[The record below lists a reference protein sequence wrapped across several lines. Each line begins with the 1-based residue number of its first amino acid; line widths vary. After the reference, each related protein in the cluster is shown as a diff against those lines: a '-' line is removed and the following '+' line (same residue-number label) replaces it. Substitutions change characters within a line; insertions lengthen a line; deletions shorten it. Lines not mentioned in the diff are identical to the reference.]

1 MRGNENVWTLAKG
14 PLSRDPFRWFFMGRM
29 LSLFGSAMTPIAL
42 AFAVLQFRHG
52 PQLLGYI
59 LAAQLL
65 PHTLFL
71 LVGGSVADR
80 YRRDRLIMLGNMG
93 AGLSQAAIAAVV
105 LTDSDPAWIIL
116 LAIVNGVLE
125 AFTGPAMRGIVPEL
139 VDVPEIKNA
148 NALLN
153 AVRGVA
159 RMVGPI
165 AGGMFV
171 STIGGGW
178 AIVIDASSF
187 FLSAVFMSRVHLP
200 SHVVSHHDPIAIVVR
215 QGWDTFRH
223 SEWIWPLTGA
233 WSIMNALQMGA
244 WQVLGPLYAKDTFG
258 ATGWGVALSMRAL
271 GVFLGSLFMWR
282 LRISYPLRTAMMAA
296 AIMGLPMMVLGQ
308 GLSLSYLLGSVLMAG
323 FGASVSDVLW
333 NTTLQQRMPSEVLSR
348 IMAFDDLGAYML
360 IPVGEIVAIPC
371 ANRWGLHPVE
381 MVAGVAFMMTALTP
395 LCLRQIR
402 RMTVSAES

>member
-42 AFAVLQFRHG
+42 AFAVLQSRQG

-187 FLSAVFMSRVHLP
+187 FFECGVYVACASAVSRCQP
-200 SHVVSHHDPIAIVVR
+200 S
-215 QGWDTFRH
+215 
-223 SEWIWPLTGA
+223 
-233 WSIMNALQMGA
+233 
-244 WQVLGPLYAKDTFG
+244 
-258 ATGWGVALSMRAL
+258 
-271 GVFLGSLFMWR
+271 
-282 LRISYPLRTAMMAA
+282 
-296 AIMGLPMMVLGQ
+296 
-308 GLSLSYLLGSVLMAG
+308 
-323 FGASVSDVLW
+323 
-333 NTTLQQRMPSEVLSR
+333 
-348 IMAFDDLGAYML
+348 
-360 IPVGEIVAIPC
+360 
-371 ANRWGLHPVE
+371 
-381 MVAGVAFMMTALTP
+381 
-395 LCLRQIR
+395 
-402 RMTVSAES
+402 